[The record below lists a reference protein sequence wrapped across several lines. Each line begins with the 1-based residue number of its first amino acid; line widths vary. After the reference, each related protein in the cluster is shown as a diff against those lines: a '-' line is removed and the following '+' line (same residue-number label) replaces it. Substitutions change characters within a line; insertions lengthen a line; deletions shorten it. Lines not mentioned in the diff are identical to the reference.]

1 MNWLAILIG
10 LGPMIGWGLFPTIS
24 SKIGGKPANQILGAT
39 LGTLIFAVVLFFIE
53 GLALPGWISTTFG
66 VISGL
71 GWGFGQI
78 MQFKG
83 FKLVGSSRVMPITTA
98 LQLILTSLWGVFVL
112 GDWTGIIG
120 KVLGFAALIIVI
132 LGATL
137 TAWVQNPES
146 TNKGALKKATI
157 FQIIGAFGY
166 LIYSAAPQVVIMPS
180 MKALLP
186 GMQPMDGNHAFLP
199 QAVGMVLCAV
209 IYGLWNL
216 KDENVFVQSV
226 SYKNI
231 LAGLSQGFG
240 MLMYLI
246 SAQPDMNGL
255 ATANVL
261 GQLAVLVSTLTGIYF
276 LHQRKTPKEMTLTYL
291 GLVLIVFASAVTA
304 FI

>member
-1 MNWLAILIG
+1 
-10 LGPMIGWGLFPTIS
+10 
-24 SKIGGKPANQILGAT
+24 
-39 LGTLIFAVVLFFIE
+39 
-53 GLALPGWISTTFG
+53 
-66 VISGL
+66 
-71 GWGFGQI
+71 
-78 MQFKG
+78 
-83 FKLVGSSRVMPITTA
+83 
-98 LQLILTSLWGVFVL
+98 
-112 GDWTGIIG
+112 
-120 KVLGFAALIIVI
+120 
-132 LGATL
+132 
-137 TAWVQNPES
+137 
-146 TNKGALKKATI
+146 
-157 FQIIGAFGY
+157 
-166 LIYSAAPQVVIMPS
+166 
-180 MKALLP
+180 
-186 GMQPMDGNHAFLP
+186 MDGNHAFLP